1 MEGMTDTLKGFI
13 DRRKNELLAEIE
25 QLKSRIAA
33 IESELKEL
41 NLVENSLSLQQGKLQ
56 STKESFR
63 VKRLIQSNTIKAEI
77 VRILN
82 GRNIPMLALDIL
94 HIINSGRNPP
104 LERTSLSPQ
113 LSRLKKDGILKLD
126 GSEWS
131 LTEKG
136 IEEAKYL

>member
-1 MEGMTDTLKGFI
+1 MTGTLKEFI

-25 QLKSRIAA
+25 QLKSRIMA

-41 NLVENSLSLQQGKLQ
+41 NLVESSLSLQQSKSQL
-56 STKESFR
+56 TKESFR
-63 VKRLIQSNTIKAEI
+63 SKRLIQSNTIKAEI
-77 VRILN
+77 IRILYS
-82 GRNIPMLALDIL
+82 RNIPMLALDIL

-113 LSRLKKDGILKLD
+113 LSRLKADGILKLD

-136 IEEAKYL
+136 NEEAMYL